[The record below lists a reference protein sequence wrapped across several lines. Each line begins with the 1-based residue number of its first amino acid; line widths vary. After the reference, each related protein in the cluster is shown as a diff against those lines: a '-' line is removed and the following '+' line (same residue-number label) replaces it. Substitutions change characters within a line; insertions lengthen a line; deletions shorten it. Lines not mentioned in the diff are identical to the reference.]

1 MKVKKPVLLFFS
13 GILSIL
19 CLIWV
24 VLHISVY
31 MPGATMAE
39 VVYADANGRD
49 GYDSLK
55 YIDKDGNR
63 INFHYEYN
71 GESSSYKSGDVVIIG
86 GEVISYN
93 DDYTGEINGKL
104 SRVHLW
110 KALLF
115 PCALLVLIFIFLF
128 CLIKYIRQ
136 KRIINNIVMPKAET
150 QLQKKAEEI
159 KLLYESGD
167 NVLVEKHAYAVITKL
182 IGDGQCAWKQCVKI
196 YENYV
201 VFMKGKEFSNSAQL
215 EEYDRQ
221 NNYKTKYIEKV
232 YIPFSNVD
240 NIVFDNAYTQKICF
254 KGHCFLCEK
263 EGIRSWTNSLEI
275 TTIHMEH
282 EELCR
287 VLDEKTTAKTA
298 GKLYREIK
306 EIQGKTGNGLAKVEF
321 GEEKFVGSDY
331 GIKKERPTL
340 YFINN
345 TNITDL
351 VYGNRVITLPYGM
364 YEIWV
369 YGWRLRQV
377 GDTGRASEGY
387 CKSNVVQV
395 MLNENYSKVKISV
408 ERAINS
414 AEGRHIDVK

>member
-1 MKVKKPVLLFFS
+1 
-13 GILSIL
+13 
-19 CLIWV
+19 
-24 VLHISVY
+24 
-31 MPGATMAE
+31 
-39 VVYADANGRD
+39 
-49 GYDSLK
+49 
-55 YIDKDGNR
+55 
-63 INFHYEYN
+63 
-71 GESSSYKSGDVVIIG
+71 
-86 GEVISYN
+86 
-93 DDYTGEINGKL
+93 
-104 SRVHLW
+104 
-110 KALLF
+110 
-115 PCALLVLIFIFLF
+115 
-128 CLIKYIRQ
+128 
-136 KRIINNIVMPKAET
+136 
-150 QLQKKAEEI
+150 
-159 KLLYESGD
+159 
-167 NVLVEKHAYAVITKL
+167 
-182 IGDGQCAWKQCVKI
+182 
-196 YENYV
+196 
-201 VFMKGKEFSNSAQL
+201 
-215 EEYDRQ
+215 
-221 NNYKTKYIEKV
+221 
-232 YIPFSNVD
+232 
-240 NIVFDNAYTQKICF
+240 
-254 KGHCFLCEK
+254 
-263 EGIRSWTNSLEI
+263 
-275 TTIHMEH
+275 MEH

-377 GDTGRASEGY
+377 GDTGRATEGY